1 MVVSTTNVFYNRPMF
16 ERCLYFNLNAL
27 TRQVNKIWEQTFS
40 DLGLSPAHAYL
51 LRVVLANPGISQQQ
65 IATELKLEK
74 STITRFVEVLE
85 NKGYLQ
91 RYKSGREQ
99 FVHPT
104 DTAKKIHDQLE
115 RQGEK
120 LYQQMT
126 SKLGNKSL
134 IKLVA
139 ELRETTGKLD

>member
-1 MVVSTTNVFYNRPMF
+1 MF

-27 TRQVNKIWEQTFS
+27 TRKVNKIWEQTFS

-51 LRVVLANPGISQQQ
+51 LRVVLANPGISQQH

-74 STITRFVEVLE
+74 STITRFIEVLE
-85 NKGYLQ
+85 GKGYLQ

-104 DTAKKIHDQLE
+104 ILAKKIHDQLE
-115 RQGEK
+115 QQGEQ

-126 SKLGNKSL
+126 LSLGKNSLLEMVKELRNVSDKLG
-134 IKLVA
+134 
-139 ELRETTGKLD
+139 